1 MELLT
6 VARVLKK
13 SLYRD
18 VNELLQTAIIVS
30 RRKILRPLR
39 KPARLK
45 VYTLALRDF
54 IFSS

>member
-6 VARVLKK
+6 VARVLRK

-18 VNELLQTAIIVS
+18 VNELLQTAIIES

>member
-6 VARVLKK
+6 VARVLRK

-45 VYTLALRDF
+45 VYTLVLRDF

>member
-6 VARVLKK
+6 VARVLGK

-18 VNELLQTAIIVS
+18 VNEVLQTAIIAS
-30 RRKILRPLR
+30 RSNILRPLR

-45 VYTLALRDF
+45 VYMLALRDF
-54 IFSS
+54 IFSP